1 MKPAR
6 WPLSISPLYRNK
18 WLRLWRQL
26 LRKEPR
32 VKLTE
37 RQSDALS
44 ELINIAFARTGAA
57 LSELTGHR
65 VVLNPP
71 EVAVYRTA
79 ELRGA
84 LAKFVPGDVASIHQV
99 FAGPIAGDALL
110 LLNYAGAVHLTDLL
124 TDGHNQSAYLDES
137 AREVLTEVGNILLNA
152 CLGMFGNLLDV
163 RVSFSVPRLHL
174 ETLEELLTS
183 IGGDSEPQYALV
195 IYTAFQIRDS
205 AVKGFLVMVL
215 SVTSL
220 DRLIQEVEA
229 WEERQGQP

>member
-1 MKPAR
+1 M
-6 WPLSISPLYRNK
+6 
-18 WLRLWRQL
+18 
-26 LRKEPR
+26 
-32 VKLTE
+32 KLTE

-71 EVAVYRTA
+71 EVAVYRGE

-99 FAGPIAGDALL
+99 FAGPVTGDALL
-110 LLNYAGAVHLTDLL
+110 LLNYEGAVQLTDLL
-124 TDGHNQSAYLDES
+124 TDEDTPSNFLDES

-152 CLGMFGNLLDV
+152 CLGMFGNLLNV
-163 RVSFSVPRLHL
+163 HVTFSVPRLHL
-174 ETLEELLTS
+174 ETLDELLAS
-183 IGGDSEPQYALV
+183 ITANKTEMHYALV

-205 AVKGFLVMVL
+205 SVKGFLVIVL
-215 SVTSL
+215 SVESL
-220 DRLIQEVEA
+220 DRLIQEVDA
-229 WEERQGQP
+229 WEAKQGG